1 MAEVLAI
8 ADDLTGALEV
18 GALFA
23 ESGVANVVTTRS
35 TLDRDPSTADF
46 PVCVVDLESRHL
58 AAEDAAKK
66 VGDVAT
72 ELRQA
77 GGRGLYKKT
86 DSTLRGP
93 IGAELN
99 AIMEAWPDRSL
110 VFVPAYPRLGR
121 VVRGGR
127 LFIDGRP
134 LEKTDFS
141 HDPLQPVHSGW
152 LREILEPSVD
162 ARVVLVE
169 NSDALSLRLEQAEK
183 PALYVCDGETEDD
196 LDAVAQCVMSRKV
209 WPLMAG
215 PAGFVRPLSE
225 LLSLPHGERP
235 RRSAAS
241 TGLVVNGSL
250 HAASRKQIQ
259 RAQSSG
265 LPLVVLSADQVS
277 DADALR
283 ELIALSRE
291 HRWVLFETEPL
302 KGSRAP
308 DSTVSRT
315 IAQRLA
321 KVVSSF
327 LAAHRTEA
335 LVVFGGD
342 TAHAIV
348 SALEVS
354 DLRPL
359 GELQVGVPVCHLQQG
374 EIDLTLAT
382 KAGGFGGPDTVS
394 DICTAL
400 RRAGGS
406 ES

>member
-23 ESGVANVVTTRS
+23 ESGVANLVTTRS
-35 TLDRDPSTADF
+35 TLDRDHSAGDF

-58 AAEDAAKK
+58 AAGDAAKK
-66 VGDVAT
+66 VRDVAT

-99 AIMEAWPDRSL
+99 AIMQAWPDRSL

-134 LEKTDFS
+134 LEKTNFS
-141 HDPLQPVHSGW
+141 RDPLQPVHSGW
-152 LREILEPSVD
+152 VREILEPSV
-162 ARVVLVE
+162 AAPVVLVE
-169 NSDALSLRLEQAEK
+169 NSDALFLRLDQAAE

-196 LDAVAQCVMSRKV
+196 LDAVAQCVLSRSV

-225 LLSLPHGERP
+225 LLSLPHGKLFE
-235 RRSAAS
+235 RSAAS

-250 HAASRKQIQ
+250 HAASREQIQ
-259 RAQSSG
+259 RARSSG
-265 LPLVVLSADQVS
+265 LPLVILGADPAS
-277 DADALR
+277 DAGALR
-283 ELIALSRE
+283 ELIALSHE
-291 HRWVLFETEPL
+291 HSWVLFETEPPR
-302 KGSRAP
+302 GSRAP
-308 DSTVSRT
+308 DSTLSRT
-315 IAQRLA
+315 IVQRLA

-327 LAAHRTEA
+327 LAARRMEA

-342 TAHAIV
+342 TAYAIV
-348 SALEVS
+348 SAIEVR
-354 DLRPL
+354 DLVPL

-374 EIDLTLAT
+374 EIDLMLAT
-382 KAGGFGGPDTVS
+382 KAGGFGAPDTIS
-394 DICTAL
+394 DICAVL
-400 RRAGGS
+400 RQADGS
-406 ES
+406 ER

>member
-183 PALYVCDGETEDD
+183 PALYVCDGKPRTIWTP
-196 LDAVAQCVMSRKV
+196 
-209 WPLMAG
+209 WPN
-215 PAGFVRPLSE
+215 
-225 LLSLPHGERP
+225 
-235 RRSAAS
+235 AS
-241 TGLVVNGSL
+241 CRG
-250 HAASRKQIQ
+250 K
-259 RAQSSG
+259 SG
-265 LPLVVLSADQVS
+265 L
-277 DADALR
+277 
-283 ELIALSRE
+283 
-291 HRWVLFETEPL
+291 
-302 KGSRAP
+302 
-308 DSTVSRT
+308 
-315 IAQRLA
+315 
-321 KVVSSF
+321 
-327 LAAHRTEA
+327 
-335 LVVFGGD
+335 
-342 TAHAIV
+342 
-348 SALEVS
+348 
-354 DLRPL
+354 
-359 GELQVGVPVCHLQQG
+359 
-374 EIDLTLAT
+374 
-382 KAGGFGGPDTVS
+382 
-394 DICTAL
+394 
-400 RRAGGS
+400 
-406 ES
+406 

>member
-283 ELIALSRE
+283 ELIALS
-291 HRWVLFETEPL
+291 VNIAGFCL
-302 KGSRAP
+302 KPSR
-308 DSTVSRT
+308 
-315 IAQRLA
+315 
-321 KVVSSF
+321 
-327 LAAHRTEA
+327 
-335 LVVFGGD
+335 
-342 TAHAIV
+342 
-348 SALEVS
+348 
-354 DLRPL
+354 
-359 GELQVGVPVCHLQQG
+359 
-374 EIDLTLAT
+374 
-382 KAGGFGGPDTVS
+382 
-394 DICTAL
+394 
-400 RRAGGS
+400 
-406 ES
+406 